1 MAKWIKNFSWE
12 NLFDGIAAKSPDF
25 VKIAVVAGKS
35 FLYYHGLTR
44 AAALTYTT
52 ILAVIPLLILLT
64 SITLAAG
71 FGNFISDYLPHLLDM
86 FSLDWPTEPIVALIE
101 NAEHVP
107 IGKLGIIGA
116 AGLFVT
122 FILAFGSLES
132 NFNVVWENKTS
143 RTLWKQ
149 TCIYTPFLLIL
160 ASFIGLYAGFVNH
173 VQEILSTIIIDG
185 FHFSHS
191 FLTLIINAFWYVT
204 FHVILLLFIFM
215 MLYALPSRPDKKG
228 VYTKRL
234 AFHIPLREDSDAHP
248 DGHGEQNV
256 HLLRFIGVHSPG
268 SLLAFWH
275 LGDYFM
281 WEQPGLDHL
290 PLARG
295 R

>member
-116 AGLFVT
+116 A
-122 FILAFGSLES
+122 AFLSRS
-132 NFNVVWENKTS
+132 SSPSVAWNRISTS
-143 RTLWKQ
+143 FGRTR
-149 TCIYTPFLLIL
+149 PP
-160 ASFIGLYAGFVNH
+160 
-173 VQEILSTIIIDG
+173 E
-185 FHFSHS
+185 HS
-191 FLTLIINAFWYVT
+191 G
-204 FHVILLLFIFM
+204 
-215 MLYALPSRPDKKG
+215 SRPAS
-228 VYTKRL
+228 T
-234 AFHIPLREDSDAHP
+234 
-248 DGHGEQNV
+248 
-256 HLLRFIGVHSPG
+256 LLS
-268 SLLAFWH
+268 SSFW
-275 LGDYFM
+275 
-281 WEQPGLDHL
+281 QASSASTPVS
-290 PLARG
+290 
-295 R
+295 